1 MKLTESLKRNHE
13 FRRLYDRGQS
23 AASRC
28 MIVYCR
34 RNGRDKLSPPP
45 AKSAPPLRPNRLGI
59 TVSSK
64 LGGAV
69 LRNRMRRR
77 IRETYRLGE
86 AGLKRGYDIVIVAR
100 ASAATIPFDELGADL
115 RRLYKKLGIALS

>member
-1 MKLTESLKRNHE
+1 
-13 FRRLYDRGQS
+13 
-23 AASRC
+23 
-28 MIVYCR
+28 
-34 RNGRDKLSPPP
+34 
-45 AKSAPPLRPNRLGI
+45 
-59 TVSSK
+59 
-64 LGGAV
+64 
-69 LRNRMRRR
+69 MRRR